1 MPNETMELTGL
12 GADGKEVKITVPA
25 AAIYGLVKETHLPKD
40 AVAADLDRRAQSI
53 VKSGGYVKRDDLLAD
68 EAFVASV
75 LEKHGKK
82 ANEGD
87 GAAAQQLK
95 DALARQAADLD
106 AKIVGPLKKSLEEK
120 GKRESSLLVR
130 DLERQIIQ
138 HAAPYVRDGLL
149 KAPGKNK
156 PVPIV
161 TLLEDAFAY
170 DEETGEFYVADGDNF
185 VISGSGHSTYKTVEE
200 YVGEWLADPV
210 NADWLK
216 PGQGGAGA
224 TGQGSKGRPGDGS
237 ITLSAEEASD
247 ARVYG
252 KALEKV
258 GGDHSKIRVQ
268 RQGAF

>member
-1 MPNETMELTGL
+1 MSDETMELSGI
-12 GADGKEVKITVPA
+12 GADGKEVKITVPV
-25 AAIYGLVKETHLPKD
+25 AAIHGLVKDTHLPKD
-40 AVAADLDRRAQSI
+40 SVAKDLDKRAQTI
-53 VKSGGYVKRDDLLAD
+53 VKNGGYVKRDELAAD
-68 EAFVASV
+68 ETFIAGI

-87 GAAAQQLK
+87 GAAASQLR
-95 DALARQAADLD
+95 DALKRQADDFETKVA
-106 AKIVGPLKKSLEEK
+106 GPLKKSLEEK
-120 GKRESSLLVR
+120 GKRESALLVR

-138 HAAPYVRDGLL
+138 AAAPFVKDGLL
-149 KAPGKNK
+149 KAPGKGK
-156 PVPIV
+156 PLPIV

-185 VISGSGHSTYKTVEE
+185 VISGSGNSTYKTVEE
-200 YVGEWLADPV
+200 YVGEWLADPI
-210 NADWLK
+210 NTDWLK

-224 TGQGSKGRPGDGS
+224 TGQGSKGRSGDGHV
-237 ITLSAEEASD
+237 TLTAEEASD